1 MSVEEGFPNSQDAP
15 VGVNTFFLTR
25 RVTPQKWLL
34 TPVTVEWMQALDL
47 YGPVQR
53 VEVLIKRGKGERLR
67 RSVAFA
73 RWHGPDL
80 HDFIAVL
87 TGHFRSSSCY

>member
-1 MSVEEGFPNSQDAP
+1 
-15 VGVNTFFLTR
+15 
-25 RVTPQKWLL
+25 VTPQKWLL

-73 RWHGPDL
+73 RWHEPDL
-80 HDFIAVL
+80 HDFIF
-87 TGHFRSSSCY
+87 HRSLDRTFPKFKLLLITRDGPPHPPNES